1 MQQES
6 TPGAE
11 KEPIFCEPHLST
23 LTQSTAFL
31 RCSTRAE
38 TVNYKANPARDMRCF
53 PEKETASL
61 STSSQFI
68 YLKLVGIFFLRI
80 LSLRDSLNLKFK
92 PKPQL
97 GHLFL
102 ILM

>member
-80 LSLRDSLNLKFK
+80 LSLRDSLNLEFK